1 MRLGACLLPFIWAAT
16 QLIPSRSL
24 ASTSRSRISSPSDR
38 RWPNGPL
45 SYISLFDEV
54 ESQPTAADAA
64 AHRNHHIS
72 VSVNEGNVVVN
83 LLSQLT
89 AADFHSPVET
99 PLSSSELQTLSDAF
113 RRSSPVD
120 PLCCMLEPRR
130 PLFGCGTPSC
140 SYSRTCFCYSPCER
154 PPGGPST
161 HNLLTRR
168 QIAAWSWRIAMRRHL
183 RWRLQTVEL
192 YC

>member
-1 MRLGACLLPFIWAAT
+1 VAQFRAFWRATTAPLRSSDSGPGGLLLHLVLLGMFLRSSLV
-16 QLIPSRSL
+16 SRSCGRELVVLCLRL
-24 ASTSRSRISSPSDR
+24 AWLGR
-38 RWPNGPL
+38 R
-45 SYISLFDEV
+45 
-54 ESQPTAADAA
+54 
-64 AHRNHHIS
+64 
-72 VSVNEGNVVVN
+72 
-83 LLSQLT
+83 LT
-89 AADFHSPVET
+89 AEFVGA
-99 PLSSSELQTLSDAF
+99 LSSSELQMLSDAF

-120 PLCCMLEPRR
+120 PLCCTLEPRR
-130 PLFGCGTPSC
+130 PPLGCGTPSC